1 MPELQYLKHI
11 ISQGESHN
19 RVNLFNYIGNL
30 TLIFR
35 DAHLW
40 KMDKLSLDI
49 YNKEIRRINTKR
61 YRKKHSLDCA
71 IENELILKAQ
81 QGDIKARENVI
92 ISNLRFVIAIARIYQ
107 NRGLL
112 LNDLIG
118 EGNIGLIQAIEKY
131 DTSSLLSFRTYA
143 RYYIVNCI
151 TTALRKYG
159 SVVYRPSYFLAN
171 YTKVH
176 NFIDGFQ
183 IKYGEKPSCQE
194 IATALEL
201 EMESVENVY
210 DDKQPDISIAE
221 LYEYL
226 DNFDLYDNCV
236 NFSTDT
242 NLSTVT
248 NMDIDEEMN
257 DESLSI
263 DINESLKI
271 LQTREREIVRMK
283 LGIGCKEYS
292 NDEIAY
298 RFDLSKERIRQI
310 YEKAVR
316 KLKNRSKKLLYK
328 YL

>member
-1 MPELQYLKHI
+1 MTELQLLKHI
-11 ISQGESHN
+11 ISQGYGHN
-19 RVNLFNYIGNL
+19 RVSLFNYIGNL
-30 TLIFR
+30 TLTFR
-35 DAHLW
+35 DSHLW

-49 YNKEIRRINTKR
+49 YYKEIRRINSKR
-61 YRKKHSLDCA
+61 YRKKYSLGCA
-71 IENELILKAQ
+71 SENEMILKAQ
-81 QGDIKARENVI
+81 QGDIQAREYVI
-92 ISNLRFVIAIARIYQ
+92 ISNLRFVIAIARLYQ

-118 EGNIGLIQAIEKY
+118 EGNIGLIKALEKY
-131 DTSSLLSFRTYA
+131 DTTSMLSFRTYA

-159 SVVYRPSYFLAN
+159 TVVYRPSYFSAN

-183 IKYGEKPSCQE
+183 IENGEKPSCQD
-194 IATALEL
+194 IAIALEL
-201 EMESVENVY
+201 EVESVENVY
-210 DDKQPDISIAE
+210 DDKQPDISLAE

-226 DNFDLYDNCV
+226 DDFDHYDNCV
-236 NFSTDT
+236 NSSTDS
-242 NLSTVT
+242 NLSSIS
-248 NMDIDEEMN
+248 NMDTDEEMN

-292 NDEIAY
+292 NDEIAN

-310 YEKAVR
+310 YEKAIR
-316 KLKNRSKKLLYK
+316 KLRNRS
-328 YL
+328 